1 MKTDEG
7 YELIK
12 GLIETGAAN
21 DPKVRSLLDRIAKG
35 DADFKTTSEYSRIV
49 SEILGTSLSEH
60 ILDLDGEARE
70 EVCRMLLH
78 DRYEDINDVLAEV
91 QTSLNAKTGINIRPK
106 KPPFQS
112 ERVASFAHSLADLT
126 VADQVIKRRAKNG
139 SANISM
145 SDHDRYMK
153 ANAELRNKAGLKC
166 YIERETDGKC
176 CEWCTKMA
184 GRYAYPD
191 DTPKDVF
198 RRHDNCGCSVTYKN
212 GRQRQDVWSKKTWE
226 ADKDERI
233 SKASGKEPTVF
244 TKADAQAKQSEIL
257 ARKELTYGVSR
268 GIIKSIDVDDYKI
281 IAGGKGISQEVN
293 DVIINTMKKCEK
305 DGQFVISEIS
315 DKISPSNTEGTPV
328 LQIEPMVNGLLR
340 LNVNTEFLSGKSLA
354 EINEVFAGTERNLAQ
369 TLEEAIVHESGHA
382 ILIKGKTAAQIEVL
396 YKELEPLGK
405 TGVSNIALKDGVE
418 CLAELEIL
426 RYRKTPVSKEL
437 SDFYKKYMGREY
449 L

>member
-91 QTSLNAKTGINIRPK
+91 QTSLDAKTGINIRPK

-212 GRQRQDVWSKKTWE
+212 GRQRQDVWSKKTWK

-244 TKADAQAKQSEIL
+244 TKAEAQAKQSEIL

>member
-12 GLIETGAAN
+12 GLIETRAAS
-21 DPKVRSLLDRIAKG
+21 DPKVRSLLDRIASG

-60 ILDLDGEARE
+60 ILDLDDAARE

-91 QTSLNAKTGINIRPK
+91 QTSLDAKTGINIRPK

-112 ERVASFAHSLADLT
+112 ERVASFAHSLADHT
-126 VADQVIKRRAKNG
+126 VVDQVIKRRARNG

-153 ANAELRNKAGLKC
+153 TNAELRNKAGLKC

-233 SKASGKEPTVF
+233 NKASEKEPTAF
-244 TKADAQAKQSEIL
+244 TKVEAQAKQSEIL
-257 ARKELTYGVSR
+257 ARKELTYDDKR
-268 GIIKSIDVDDYKI
+268 GIIYYRKGKSHRRLSSEGRQIIDKPTYNKI
-281 IAGGKGISQEVN
+281 VNPAIKRGADIRLADEVWTKHLEEEKSRAVTIG
-293 DVIINTMKKCEK
+293 DVIYFRPDATVSDVLEEVHHFYQNRNGLNAQYGVVQRTVMNEIDAKKYLLTMTEKYHIPPDEVYETEYWLKEYIKQMEEMKKRGEW
-305 DGQFVISEIS
+305 
-315 DKISPSNTEGTPV
+315 
-328 LQIEPMVNGLLR
+328 
-340 LNVNTEFLSGKSLA
+340 
-354 EINEVFAGTERNLAQ
+354 NE
-369 TLEEAIVHESGHA
+369 
-382 ILIKGKTAAQIEVL
+382 
-396 YKELEPLGK
+396 
-405 TGVSNIALKDGVE
+405 
-418 CLAELEIL
+418 
-426 RYRKTPVSKEL
+426 
-437 SDFYKKYMGREY
+437 
-449 L
+449 

>member
-1 MKTDEG
+1 MS
-7 YELIK
+7 Y
-12 GLIETGAAN
+12 
-21 DPKVRSLLDRIAKG
+21 
-35 DADFKTTSEYSRIV
+35 V
-49 SEILGTSLSEH
+49 SEKGRQNVHTKKWTKEPRKIEYEKPTKRMRVEAQ
-60 ILDLDGEARE
+60 ARE
-70 EVCRMLLH
+70 
-78 DRYEDINDVLAEV
+78 A
-91 QTSLNAKTGINIRPK
+91 
-106 KPPFQS
+106 
-112 ERVASFAHSLADLT
+112 
-126 VADQVIKRRAKNG
+126 
-139 SANISM
+139 
-145 SDHDRYMK
+145 
-153 ANAELRNKAGLKC
+153 
-166 YIERETDGKC
+166 
-176 CEWCTKMA
+176 
-184 GRYAYPD
+184 
-191 DTPKDVF
+191 
-198 RRHDNCGCSVTYKN
+198 
-212 GRQRQDVWSKKTWE
+212 
-226 ADKDERI
+226 
-233 SKASGKEPTVF
+233 
-244 TKADAQAKQSEIL
+244 EIL
-257 ARKELTYGVSR
+257 EQKRLTYGVR
-268 GIIKSIDVDDYKI
+268 RYIIKSIDVDDYKI
-281 IAGGKGISQEVN
+281 ITGGKGISQEVN

-405 TGVSNIALKDGVE
+405 TVVSNIALKDGVE